1 MNAPPVQDHEEA
13 GERGSARGY
22 GFPVRID
29 RTVTP
34 VAASRIEVR
43 YALPD
48 DQIIDSAGLHQA
60 QRSVRRRRGRV
71 QRGAAGRRAWS
82 EIGVKNG
89 LAQVTANISSER
101 LTDDLRRQ
109 EPVKRSGWPR
119 HQVHAASVRARS
131 RTV

>member
-1 MNAPPVQDHEEA
+1 MRFQTFKSSIPQGCSDTAKRPSAEGPRA
-13 GERGSARGY
+13 ERGCC
-22 GFPVRID
+22 
-29 RTVTP
+29 
-34 VAASRIEVR
+34 
-43 YALPD
+43 
-48 DQIIDSAGLHQA
+48 
-60 QRSVRRRRGRV
+60 RSPSL
-71 QRGAAGRRAWS
+71 S